1 MLSKFGAHEDWIDC
15 TDMNMNK
22 LFNVKNK
29 IKIKKS
35 LFPTGAQIK
44 LDLETIKSSRAFCN
58 KIWQAARFA
67 LIAMERKPSFRP
79 YPFPLEDH
87 IDNENLT

>member
-1 MLSKFGAHEDWIDC
+1 ML
-15 TDMNMNK
+15 
-22 LFNVKNK
+22 KNYQT
-29 IKIKKS
+29 
-35 LFPTGAQIK
+35 LFPTGSQIK

-87 IDNENLT
+87 IANEDLT